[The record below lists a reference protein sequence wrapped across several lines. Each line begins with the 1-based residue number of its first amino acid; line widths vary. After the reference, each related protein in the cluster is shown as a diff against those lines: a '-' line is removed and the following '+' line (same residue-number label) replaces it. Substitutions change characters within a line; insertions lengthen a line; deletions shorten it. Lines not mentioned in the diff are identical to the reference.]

1 MTASVSATL
10 GSSTRTGWKRRS
22 RAWSFSIYLRY
33 SLKVVAP
40 MTWISPRERAGLR
53 ILPAFMAPS
62 LSPAEVMVW
71 ISSMNR
77 MMLPAALTS
86 LSRPLTRCSNWPRNW
101 CRPRGWSDPAGR
113 SPYPSGPQGH
123 CPWRFAPR
131 CLGDGRL
138 ADARL
143 TDEAGVVLL
152 AAAQDLDGAVDLAV
166 AAHDVVEL
174 ASRALRVRF
183 SQ

>member
-1 MTASVSATL
+1 MPFMTASVSATL

-40 MTWISPRERAGLR
+40 MTCISPRERAGLR
-53 ILPAFMAPS
+53 MLPAFIAPS

-101 CRPRGWSDPAGR
+101 VPATRLVRSSRKISLSFRPTGTLPLAMRSAMPSAMAVLPTPA
-113 SPYPSGPQGH
+113 SPMRQGLFF
-123 CPWRFAPR
+123 WR
-131 CLGDGRL
+131 RL
-138 ADARL
+138 KIWM
-143 TDEAGVVLL
+143 
-152 AAAQDLDGAVDLAV
+152 
-166 AAHDVVEL
+166 
-174 ASRALRVRF
+174 VR
-183 SQ
+183 